1 MFQVHLN
8 TRTASFIWLTET
20 LSTSVSL
27 LLVSTYYDWH
37 EKDLILFNVVMIC
50 EDYVVLL
57 VGERNMM
64 LTIGEITSV
73 SHRVF

>member
-8 TRTASFIWLTET
+8 TRTASFVWLTET
-20 LSTSVSL
+20 VSTSVSL

-37 EKDLILFNVVMIC
+37 EKDLILFNAVMIC